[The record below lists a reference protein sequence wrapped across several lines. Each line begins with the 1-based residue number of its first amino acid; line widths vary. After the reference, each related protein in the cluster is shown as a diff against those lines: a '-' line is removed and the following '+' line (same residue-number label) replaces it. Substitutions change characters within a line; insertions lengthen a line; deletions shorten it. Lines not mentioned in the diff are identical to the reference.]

1 MKSVIE
7 KRKFIPLLVFVLFG
21 LLNILN
27 ISSGIATYMQGEGA
41 TFSLEKDDP
50 LGYGVIIPTPN
61 MYATLSIDASN
72 QGEFVIM
79 DWDGGNPLRETI
91 DIPGNNLN
99 SVYPWYF
106 EDYIMNS
113 VTDNDYIDPWIV
125 KWLNVSAFN
134 AKNESLS
141 PYTLNTVFNYYVMA
155 EESELTIP
163 LNQSFPM
170 QIDLLISQTGPKILK
185 FDWLIDNPN
194 NNPLNSYDLISPSGK
209 SMDLVPSPIAAKTF
223 SGATVFFYIPFV
235 AHETG
240 TYRLLLEAFYPST
253 PAFLKL
259 DFLDF
264 SLNELNLDK
273 FTYGGAMDEFPSYQD
288 TFEEEWDAEWFRIE
302 GYEGEK
308 YTLDIGYDYVIGM
321 PLINIY
327 YPGEHGYLGDFNVG
341 AGTFEI
347 YFPITGYAYL
357 SFIDGPNVGPYKNT
371 LFLRKISE
379 VEHTIGGNLT
389 AIKVSKDQRVAINFK
404 IQNDS
409 FVRFNYTQVG
419 SGNTQISSFGINN
432 GIIFEDSK
440 NIKGYEIFTPIE
452 TKSVNGMDFFYYYLP
467 NGTYQAILKNEFV
480 DYDSVLQI
488 SSKLIALENSPIPIN
503 YLAYPETNPT
513 QFITLEFGPDEFYS
527 SLKQAKWI
535 DIDIQETG
543 QYRLNVTLLS
553 SDILDD
559 LPAMINPSA
568 VVVYNSSATP
578 GSRYTDFTSEALDPL
593 ESFPA
598 FSTDTVGE
606 QSSDTLFIAYTE
618 KWQNMEFNFS
628 QVGVKENPSL
638 DIDFFTWDGFDF
650 NNEFFPIIEPTN
662 DFTQNGT
669 IVNDLDDIDYINWIK
684 GADFDLPNIN
694 EDEFYWLA
702 IRITTS
708 TDFSSLPFIQF
719 IALTNNLITGDI
731 NFALVRES
739 GYTNSDYW
747 EVIAP
752 PDLNVVLNIEV
763 LNSSFS
769 AEEWLFG
776 TTNEPYILGLE
787 EGNYKLLIIPDGWS
801 YGGPIDIQF
810 TIENYWPYR
819 HQDSYNITAIS
830 PEPNLHMWQI
840 NNYTA
845 SNNYSAMGYAHSN
858 GTIYNYELIATYNDT
873 ESELSY
879 GGSNSYF
886 VIEGFGEAYQWT
898 QLVVSC
904 NNVSAYELYLMQ
916 DLPWIDNTG
925 PNGEVMNIPFKAIN
939 STYEFGVLSNHF
951 YLLFEVDA
959 SDDLVTFRID
969 LNQYDTT
976 YLYSNEI
983 TASYSPPSN
992 GDILVLTLA
1001 IVIPTVA
1008 GAAVVVVYV
1017 LKKKGRILTKTP

>member
-1 MKSVIE
+1 MKSVID
-7 KRKFIPLLVFVLFG
+7 KRKLIPLLVFVLFG
-21 LLNILN
+21 LLNIFN

-61 MYATLSIDASN
+61 MYTTLSIDASN

-91 DIPGNNLN
+91 DIPRNNLN

-106 EDYIMNS
+106 EDYNMNS

-134 AKNESLS
+134 AENESLS

-209 SMDLVPSPIAAKTF
+209 SMDLVPSPIAAKAF

-308 YTLDIGYDYVIGM
+308 YTLDIGYDYAIGM

-371 LFLRKISE
+371 LFLRKIPE

-452 TKSVNGMDFFYYYLP
+452 TKSVSGMDFFYYYLP

-480 DYDSVLQI
+480 NYDSVLQI

-503 YLAYPETNPT
+503 YLTYPETNPT
-513 QFITLEFGPDEFYS
+513 QFITLEFGPDDFNS
-527 SLKQAKWI
+527 SLKEGI
-535 DIDIQETG
+535 SIGINITSPG
-543 QYRLNVTLLS
+543 QYRLNITMLASDNLAAIPTLV
-553 SDILDD
+553 
-559 LPAMINPSA
+559 NPSA
-568 VVVYNSSATP
+568 VIFYNNTDAEYYD
-578 GSRYTDFTSEALDPL
+578 YTSTITTLNQSFPVFTSTGDNLFIGYPRKWHDMNFNFTQLGNNDGGQDLFPNVWHDGSWFSMSMLDPL
-593 ESFPA
+593 
-598 FSTDTVGE
+598 TDEFENNETWVIDINDPDFIDWEKG
-606 QSSDTLFIAYTE
+606 SD
-618 KWQNMEFNFS
+618 
-628 QVGVKENPSL
+628 
-638 DIDFFTWDGFDF
+638 FDF
-650 NNEFFPIIEPTN
+650 
-662 DFTQNGT
+662 
-669 IVNDLDDIDYINWIK
+669 
-684 GADFDLPNIN
+684 PNIN
-694 EDEFYWLA
+694 EDDFYWLQ
-702 IRITTS
+702 IDCSDGYGGGGETVPFLDLIQLSNITIS
-708 TDFSSLPFIQF
+708 GDL
-719 IALTNNLITGDI
+719 NL
-731 NFALVRES
+731 ALVRDSSYNYSDYWMPLQPTEPPTFFLNQKS
-739 GYTNSDYW
+739 ANLAETDENWLFTNSDPRT
-747 EVIAP
+747 IG
-752 PDLNVVLNIEV
+752 
-763 LNSSFS
+763 F
-769 AEEWLFG
+769 
-776 TTNEPYILGLE
+776 E
-787 EGNYKLLIIPDGWS
+787 EGSYKLLIIPENWDYPGS
-801 YGGPIDIQF
+801 IKLQF
-810 TIENYWPYR
+810 AIENYWN
-819 HQDSYNITAIS
+819 YNVEQSFTITE
-830 PEPNLHMWQI
+830 EPLAYPWQI
-840 NNYTA
+840 GNLVNVNESILFNYT
-845 SNNYSAMGYAHSN
+845 
-858 GTIYNYELIATYNDT
+858 TYPYDFSVSFNDT
-873 ESELSY
+873 IVSWDDY
-879 GGSNSYF
+879 TGYF
-886 VIEGFGEAYQWT
+886 EGYIVLNCFGTAYSWT
-898 QLVVSC
+898 QLVVEAS
-904 NNVSAYELYLMQ
+904 NITDYELYLMQ
-916 DLPWIDNTG
+916 ELPWINGNG
-925 PNGEVMNIPFKAIN
+925 PNMEIATIDTSIGANNTI
-939 STYEFGVLSNHF
+939 EFGVIRDNF
-951 YLLFEVDA
+951 TLLFEYHGDG
-959 SDDLVTFRID
+959 DENIEFNIGLR
-969 LNQYDTT
+969 QYNTT
-976 YLYSNEI
+976 ALYSNEI
-983 TASYSPPSN
+983 TASYTPPSTPSN